1 MNLIDTHSHLYLDKF
16 KDDLSEVISRAENN
30 QLSKILLPNI
40 DVDSVA
46 QIHALQQINKD
57 LFIPM
62 MGLHPTSV
70 DGDFKKSLDF
80 ILNEEHLKD
89 ICAIGEI
96 GLDFYW
102 SEEFKTQQIEA
113 FQYQIDFAKNLNL
126 PIAIHC
132 REAFDEIL
140 DILEKNHDDNLKG
153 VLHCFT
159 GNETHAKRL
168 IDMGLFL
175 GIGGVLTYKNSGLDK
190 VIKDIDLKH
199 LVLETDAPFL
209 PPTPFRGKRN
219 ESSYTKIIAEK
230 LADIKGITLEEIAE
244 ITTANATRLFGL

>member
-1 MNLIDTHSHLYLDKF
+1 MNFIDTHSHLYLDKF
-16 KDDLSEVISRAENN
+16 ENDISEVIFRAKQNH
-30 QLSKILLPNI
+30 LTKILLPNI
-40 DVDSVA
+40 DINSVS
-46 QIHALQQINKD
+46 QIHD
-57 LFIPM
+57 LLKVDNGLFVPM

-70 DGDFKKSLDF
+70 DQDFKKSLDF
-80 ILNEEHLKD
+80 ILKEEHLKD

-102 SEEFKTQQIEA
+102 SDEYKTQQIEA
-113 FQYQIDFAKNLNL
+113 FQYQIDFAKELNL

-132 REAFDEIL
+132 REAFDDIL
-140 DILEKNHDDNLKG
+140 DVLEKNHDKKLKG

-159 GNETHAKRL
+159 GNEMHAQRL
-168 IDMGLFL
+168 IDMGFYL

-209 PPTPFRGKRN
+209 PPTPYRGKRN
-219 ESSYTKIIAEK
+219 ESSYTLNIAEK
-230 LADIKGITLEEIAE
+230 LAEIKEITLEEVAETTTSNAIA
-244 ITTANATRLFGL
+244 LFNL

>member
-16 KDDLSEVISRAENN
+16 ENDLSEVISRAKENN
-30 QLSKILLPNI
+30 LSKILLPNI
-40 DVDSVA
+40 DVDSVS
-46 QIHALQQINKD
+46 QIHTLQKKD
-57 LFIPM
+57 SNFFIPM

-70 DGDFKKSLDF
+70 DQDFQKNLDF
-80 ILNEEHLKD
+80 ILKEAHLKD

-102 SEEFKTQQIEA
+102 SKDFKTQQIEA
-113 FQYQIDFAKNLNL
+113 FQYQIDFAKKLNL

-132 REAFDEIL
+132 REAFDDIIA
-140 DILEKNHDDNLKG
+140 ILEKNYDSKLKG
-153 VLHCFT
+153 LLHCFT

-168 IDMGLFL
+168 IAMGFFL

-209 PPTPFRGKRN
+209 APAPYRGKRN
-219 ESSYTKIIAEK
+219 ESSYILNIAEK
-230 LADIKGITLEEIAE
+230 LAEIKEVSLAKIAE
-244 ITTANATRLFGL
+244 ITTANATALFNL